1 MRYYTA
7 QQTLELLNKELPHNP
22 LPYDLAQLADLCSR
36 AVLTPTVFYSKG
48 LGHIDREAHYHQ
60 QHQTIKGACTF
71 KGYLTHDALGDLLTD
86 YANTNTPAPASD
98 APIARFSTAT
108 IYETCRAYYA
118 WGDNTNS
125 PPPYNHGDTVAL
137 LSSEPSHDEPHPP
150 TTHNKTDS
158 DIFTVTPT
166 MLRLPAD
173 EVHQY
178 VDDVKAEQARHN
190 KQLDK
195 NTAKSYEITIG
206 LLLDLL
212 LNKSKGFDK
221 DGKDLGALYK
231 TVGAVT
237 TDLAEQK
244 IYGQGKTIIGDRFKD
259 ANRALIDARK
269 T

>member
-71 KGYLTHDALGDLLTD
+71 KGYITHDALGDLLTD

-150 TTHNKTDS
+150 TTHNKADS

-178 VDDVKAEQARHN
+178 VDDVKAEHARKN
-190 KQLDK
+190 EQLDD
-195 NTAKSYEITIG
+195 NTAKDYLTTIG
-206 LLLDLL
+206 LLLELL
-212 LNKSKGFDK
+212 QRKPKGFNK
-221 DGKDLGALYK
+221 DG
-231 TVGAVT
+231 
-237 TDLAEQK
+237 TDLPAIFPSQAQIIEAIDEQA
-244 IYGQGKTIIGDRFKD
+244 ITSHRYGKVEKRFSL
-259 ANRALIDARK
+259 ANKALADKRK
-269 T
+269 Q

>member
-48 LGHIDREAHYHQ
+48 LGHIDRAAHYHQ

-86 YANTNTPAPASD
+86 YANANTPAPASD

-108 IYETCRAYYA
+108 VYETCRAYYA

-125 PPPYNHGDTVAL
+125 PPLYNHGDTVAL
-137 LSSEPSHDEPHPP
+137 LSSEPSHDEPQPP
-150 TTHNKTDS
+150 TTHDRTDS

-178 VDDVKAEQARHN
+178 VDDVKAERAR
-190 KQLDK
+190 KDEQLDD
-195 NTAKSYEITIG
+195 NTAKSYLTTIG
-206 LLLDLL
+206 LLLELL
-212 LNKSKGFDK
+212 TTPKGIDK
-221 DGKDLGALYK
+221 DGKPNNALYNQ
-231 TVGAVT
+231 TAIIT
-237 TDLAEQK
+237 TIADQK
-244 IYGQGKTIIGDRFKD
+244 IRGQGKTIIGERFTLSARKL
-259 ANRALIDARK
+259 ADARK
-269 T
+269 V